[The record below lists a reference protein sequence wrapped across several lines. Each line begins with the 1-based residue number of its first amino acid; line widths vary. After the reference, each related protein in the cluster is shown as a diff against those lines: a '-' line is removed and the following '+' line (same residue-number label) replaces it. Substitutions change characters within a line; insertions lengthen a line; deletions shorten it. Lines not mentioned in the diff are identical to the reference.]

1 MSLIKKYFPND
12 PIMVE
17 VARGESGLKQWHDNG
32 KVVRGIVDPDDTGL
46 LQINKRYWGE
56 EAKRLGLD
64 FENNIEDN
72 VKMARHIA
80 DTQGITAWVYYNDH
94 LASR

>member
-1 MSLIKKYFPND
+1 
-12 PIMVE
+12 MVN
-17 VARGESGLKQWHDNG
+17 VARGESGLKQWHPNG
-32 KVVRGIVDPDDTGL
+32 KLVTGRVDPRDSGL
-46 LQINKRYWGE
+46 FQINSGYWDA

-64 FENNIEDN
+64 YKNNIEDN

-80 DTQGITAWVYYNDH
+80 DTQGITAWVYYNNH